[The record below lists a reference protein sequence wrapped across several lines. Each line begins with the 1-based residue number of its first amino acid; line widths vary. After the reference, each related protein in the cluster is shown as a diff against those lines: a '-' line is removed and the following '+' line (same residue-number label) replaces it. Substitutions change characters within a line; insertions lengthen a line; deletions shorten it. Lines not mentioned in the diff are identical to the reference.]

1 MKIKS
6 GILSVLITVIMIMG
20 LTPARVWAV
29 ETGSPDDI
37 SLRGPTGSGNYQHIY
52 YGGNRWRILGKSS
65 GELVLLTEG
74 MVGSGRYSSSSANY
88 YNSEIRSWLNNSFI
102 NSFTPSEQ
110 SAMNPNTNIGNDK
123 VYLLST
129 GEAQNSAYFPR
140 GNEDRQTGSFWWTC
154 SQYGSSTAWFVFY
167 DGSFQRTSASANNGI
182 RPEISL
188 NPAAIL
194 CAAAATDSTPVT
206 VGSSSLAAVTTLT
219 GDMKLTVADAAQ
231 TLNIGDVTADNS
243 SVGSVVTVNYSNATT
258 GASNFLCAE
267 ITIGGTTYRGAVKAL
282 AQSSDASGA
291 AIFNLPVAAT
301 AGYKLRLWNE
311 QYNGQN
317 STNYASIPVTK
328 SIIYANPA
336 VLVSPNDE
344 DGGSVT
350 GGGVFT
356 DGAPVTVT
364 ATPKNHWRFVNWT
377 EQGTEVSTDL
387 TYSFTLGSSDRA
399 LVANFEHI
407 THSVAVSVNGP
418 SAGCSVSGGGV
429 YNEDSSVTVT
439 ATVSSGYSF
448 VNWTENGT
456 EVSTDP
462 SYTFTLGTSDRSL
475 VATINE
481 LPPEIAADTVP
492 TGIIGKSYGPLVLT
506 ALYSLPTYTWSVTKL
521 PAGLTMSN
529 DGTIS
534 GIPTETGNFNLTV
547 TVTNGENETDAKDFM
562 LTIFD
567 NPSVYMANLT
577 VNPGTLS
584 PSFDRNVV
592 AYSINTSTDQK
603 SIDITAQTTDST
615 VALAINN
622 QTAVSGAATTVAL
635 KQGANLIPI
644 VITSPEGLSQKA
656 YVISV
661 NGFVNNANLKS
672 LAVNGQALSPAFSIN
687 QTDYNLSVG
696 TNVDSLELS
705 AAADDPKALT
715 LVDGSLLS
723 SPYEKTL
730 RLDYGSNSIEV
741 MVVAQ
746 DASTKTYTI
755 NVSREYPS
763 ITWNTGTLEASNIS
777 ATGLTL
783 TWPAAICNAG
793 ISGYKIYRENDL
805 ICTAAGSIFS
815 CNVSGLMT
823 GTSHNFNVK
832 AMDTGG
838 NLSSPLSVTV
848 NTRGSKGAGKYNII
862 PETDAAYT
870 IGETA
875 DGIKTMT
882 VNSAVTGFHYF
893 TVNVSVAQSH
903 AGAETAVFVQIRNGV
918 QIAINAVTT
927 DFDQINSTAASFEVK
942 PGDVIKVYIVD
953 GLNNTSGVNPTVL

>member
-6 GILSVLITVIMIMG
+6 GILSVLIAVIMITG

-29 ETGSPDDI
+29 EAGSPDDI

-88 YNSEIRSWLNNSFI
+88 FSSEIRSWLNNSFI

-110 SAMNPNTNIGNDK
+110 SVMNPNTNIGNDK

-140 GNEDRQTGSFWWTC
+140 GNADRQTGSFWWTC
-154 SQYGSSTAWFVFY
+154 SQDRTSTAWFIFY

-188 NPAAIL
+188 NPAAII
-194 CAAAATDSTPVT
+194 CAAAATDSIPVT

-219 GDMKLTVADAAQ
+219 GDMKLTITDAAQ

-243 SVGSVVTVNYSNATT
+243 CVGSVVTVNYSNATT

-267 ITIGGTTYRGAVKAL
+267 ITIGGTAYRGAIKAL
-282 AQSSDASGA
+282 AGSSDASGA

-311 QYNGQN
+311 QCNGQN
-317 STNYASIPVTK
+317 STNYASIPATK
-328 SIIYANPA
+328 SIIYANP
-336 VLVSPNDE
+336 VVMVSANDE
-344 DGGSVT
+344 DGGNVT

-356 DGAPVTVT
+356 DGAQVT
-364 ATPKNHWRFVNWT
+364 ATAFPQNHWRFVNWT
-377 EQGTEVSTDL
+377 ERGTEVSTNP

-429 YNEDSSVTVT
+429 YNEDAPVTVT
-439 ATVSSGYSF
+439 ATLSSGYSF
-448 VNWTENGT
+448 VNWAENGT

-462 SYTFTLGTSDRSL
+462 SYTFTLGTSDRNL
-475 VATINE
+475 VAAINE
-481 LPPEIAADTVP
+481 LPPEIATGTVP
-492 TGIIGKSYGPLVLT
+492 TGIIGKSYGPLMLT

-534 GIPTETGNFNLTV
+534 GIPTETGNFNITV
-547 TVTNGENETDAKDFM
+547 TITNGENETDAKDFI

-592 AYSINTSTDQK
+592 AYSIDTSTNQK
-603 SIDITAQTTDST
+603 SIDITAQTTDSA
-615 VALAINN
+615 VALTINN
-622 QTAVSGAATTVAL
+622 QTAVSGAATTVPL
-635 KQGANLIPI
+635 EQGANLIPI

-661 NGFVNNANLKS
+661 NGSVNNANLKS
-672 LAVNGQALSPAFSIN
+672 LAVNGQTLSPAFSMDH
-687 QTDYNLSVG
+687 TDYYLSVG

-715 LVDGSLLS
+715 LVDGSLLT
-723 SPYEKTL
+723 SPYEKTISL
-730 RLDYGSNSIEV
+730 NYGSNSIEV

-746 DASTKTYTI
+746 DASTKNYTI
-755 NVSREYPS
+755 NVSREYPP
-763 ITWNTGTLEASNIS
+763 ITWNTGTLEASNIT

-783 TWPAAICNAG
+783 TWPAATCNAG

-805 ICTAAGSIFS
+805 ICTVADSIFN

-848 NTRGSKGAGKYNII
+848 NTRGNKGAGKYNII
-862 PETDAAYT
+862 PAAVSAYT
-870 IGETA
+870 IGNEA
-875 DGIKTMT
+875 DGTPTMA
-882 VNSAVTGFHYF
+882 VNSGVQGFFTF
-893 TVNVSVAQSH
+893 TVALTVAEGHS
-903 AGAETAVFVQIRNGV
+903 GAETAVFVQSRNGA
-918 QIAINAVTT
+918 QIGINAVRA
-927 DFDQINSTAASFEVK
+927 DFDHVSGATSGFDVQ
-942 PGDVIKVYIVD
+942 PGDIIKVFVVD
-953 GLNNTSGVNPTVL
+953 DLTSAADTNPLVL